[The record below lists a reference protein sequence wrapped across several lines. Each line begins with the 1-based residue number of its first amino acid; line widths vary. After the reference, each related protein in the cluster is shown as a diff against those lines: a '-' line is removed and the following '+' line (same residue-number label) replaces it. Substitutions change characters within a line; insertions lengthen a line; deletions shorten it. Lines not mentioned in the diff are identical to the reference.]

1 VLASGGHGDV
11 MPNDHELY
19 IGQAGP
25 RGNDLATGLL
35 RDADVVLAIGT
46 RLGYNTTLFNQASL
60 APAARVVQVDITAE
74 AIGRHFPV
82 EVGMVADAGEAVRAL
97 APLVSAQ
104 PRRSVWVE
112 EAKAGRVRL
121 LADRAAMVDREPEPM
136 HPLTAVAAVQRAL
149 PRDAIVCADTGTTS
163 LPVIDGV
170 QTFVN
175 PGLLT
180 PLDFGLVGFSFPAA
194 LGAKAAAPDRPVVSF
209 TGDGAFSMAMIEL
222 ATAMEARLNTVTVI
236 LNNSCW
242 GAEKAYQRD
251 FFGSRFVGSDLRNPD
266 FATIAKAYGARG
278 VRTDSPAEL
287 SEVVAAALVADVPT
301 VIDVDIR
308 QDTMTSLR
316 RDFFPHRPAP
326 HGS

>member
-1 VLASGGHGDV
+1 VA
-11 MPNDHELY
+11 
-19 IGQAGP
+19 
-25 RGNDLATGLL
+25 
-35 RDADVVLAIGT
+35 
-46 RLGYNTTLFNQASL
+46 
-60 APAARVVQVDITAE
+60 QVDIAAE

-82 EVGMVADAGEAVRAL
+82 EVGLVADAGEAIRAL
-97 APLVSAQ
+97 APLVSAD
-104 PRRSVWVE
+104 PRRAVWVE
-112 EAKAGRVRL
+112 EAKADRARL
-121 LADRAAMVDREPEPM
+121 LADRAAMADREPEPM

-149 PRDAIVCADTGTTS
+149 PRDAIVCADTGTCS

-194 LGAKAAAPDRPVVSF
+194 IGAKAAAPDRPVVSF

-251 FFGSRFVGSDLRNPD
+251 FFGSRFVGSDLTNPD
-266 FATIAKAYGARG
+266 FAAIAKAYGARG
-278 VRTDSPAEL
+278 VHTDSPAEL
-287 SEVVAAALVADVPT
+287 SEVVAAALEADVPT

-316 RDFFPHRPAP
+316 RDFFPHKPALDGP
-326 HGS
+326 